1 MRKCED
7 KSETI
12 AQPLYKTYEAY
23 TKDSVCYPKGDA
35 ELLKHVLEK

>member
-12 AQPLYKTYEAY
+12 AQPLYKNM
-23 TKDSVCYPKGDA
+23 KPI
-35 ELLKHVLEK
+35 LKILCAIPREMQRY